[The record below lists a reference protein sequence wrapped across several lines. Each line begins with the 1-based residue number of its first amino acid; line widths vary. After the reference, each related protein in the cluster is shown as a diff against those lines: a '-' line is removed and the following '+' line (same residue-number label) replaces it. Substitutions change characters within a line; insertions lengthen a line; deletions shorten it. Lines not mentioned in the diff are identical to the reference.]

1 MFARR
6 KKILFVLFFFTAFC
20 FFGQDTLR
28 YRNTI
33 VQASLSDFFLISP
46 TYPAIPR
53 FYPAGTVSLK
63 SYRVDSLYA
72 PLKNFNFVITIGAAA
87 SRYLLSDAEVFKN
100 FLDKSPMSIYS
111 KRFWGGFG
119 INYRKAI
126 SNKLIFDVDVA
137 PCVEMIVDKS
147 DETRTDTSSWESK
160 GFEDIYEGLHLY
172 TNLKLEYR
180 TQSNY
185 AIFVTV
191 SGSVPL
197 LNRFVDNGDDMY
209 RNIFKGQ
216 FFVGIGLTHFYK
228 SKRKVDKDGKP
239 KERD

>member
-1 MFARR
+1 M
-6 KKILFVLFFFTAFC
+6 
-20 FFGQDTLR
+20 
-28 YRNTI
+28 
-33 VQASLSDFFLISP
+33 S
-46 TYPAIPR
+46 
-53 FYPAGTVSLK
+53 
-63 SYRVDSLYA
+63 
-72 PLKNFNFVITIGAAA
+72 
-87 SRYLLSDAEVFKN
+87 VF
-100 FLDKSPMSIYS
+100 S

-126 SNKLIFDVDVA
+126 TNKLIFDVDVA

-172 TNLKLEYR
+172 ANLKLEYR

-216 FFVGIGLTHFYK
+216 FFVGMGLTHFYK

-239 KERD
+239 GEKD